1 MNETYDNPFV
11 VADAPSELRASFYRK
26 TYGLVALS
34 FFAWAV
40 TLGGFFALGLA
51 VPLTKL
57 MLGSGQFAWL
67 IVLGLFWVATSVGQS
82 MAYSRGSALKQYLGL
97 GIYIVAEA
105 LIFVPLIAIV
115 AMKTNGDIMQILAP
129 AGTVTGLLILAL
141 TATVFMTRTDFS
153 FLGAVV
159 GIGSVVA
166 LGAIVVFCIFNV
178 NVGSW
183 FAFAMVALMG
193 AAILWQTWRV
203 KEQCAPDQHV
213 GAALSLFAGFVT
225 LLWYVVQIFLSRRD

>member
-1 MNETYDNPFV
+1 MNEIYDNPFA
-11 VADAPSELRASFYRK
+11 VADASAELRARFYRK

-34 FFAWAV
+34 FLAWAG
-40 TLGGFFALGLA
+40 TLGGFFMLGLA
-51 VPLTKL
+51 EPLLHL
-57 MLGSGQFAWL
+57 MLGTGRFAWL
-67 IVLGLFWVATSVGQS
+67 IVLGLFWVATSIGQS
-82 MAYSRGSALKQYLGL
+82 MAYSRGSTLKQYLGL

-105 LIFVPLIAIV
+105 LIFVPLIALV
-115 AMKTNGDIMQILAP
+115 AARTGGDIMEILAP
-129 AGTVTGLLILAL
+129 AGAVTGLLILAL
-141 TATVFMTRTDFS
+141 TATVFMTRQDFS

-166 LGAIVVFCIFNV
+166 LGAIVVFTLFNV
-178 NVGSW
+178 GVGSW

-203 KEQCAPDQHV
+203 KEQCSPDQHV